1 MLPVFDPW
9 EDRWVGR
16 VRYNHNLKCSR
27 DLYGVSYGCTRLR
40 KTGKYVLI
48 RDNFLGTSAEVIAP
62 EDLINKALELEDE
75 GALDYILKR
84 WPELQELA
92 ARVVDEEEEERTN

>member
-1 MLPVFDPW
+1 MIPVYDPW
-9 EDRWVGR
+9 EEEWVGR
-16 VRYNHNLKCSR
+16 VKYNHNLKYSH
-27 DLYGVSYGCTRLR
+27 DLYGTDYGCTRLR
-40 KTGKYVLI
+40 KSGKFVLI
-48 RDNFLGTSAEVIAP
+48 SNNHMGTSAEVIAP
-62 EDLINKALELEDE
+62 EDLIRKALELEEE